1 MKKGIYLML
10 LFAVVLPMSFVSCSN
25 AEDGESW
32 DTWIMRN
39 QLNSNWSLDY
49 VKINGEYRRIGDVGF
64 DFFLTMKLRAD
75 GRKFEVERFY
85 YKDGVKD
92 ESTEVNKSGTYTID
106 EPNKTI
112 VLIDSEGNKFMRLS
126 NIEFDTGCMF
136 ATVLFYDIN
145 KTYDIRFDRYI
156 SL

>member
-49 VKINGEYRRIGDVGF
+49 VKINGE
-64 DFFLTMKLRAD
+64 
-75 GRKFEVERFY
+75 
-85 YKDGVKD
+85 
-92 ESTEVNKSGTYTID
+92 
-106 EPNKTI
+106 
-112 VLIDSEGNKFMRLS
+112 
-126 NIEFDTGCMF
+126 
-136 ATVLFYDIN
+136 
-145 KTYDIRFDRYI
+145 
-156 SL
+156 